1 MGILTTSNNQ
11 SICRVSYLEEDQA
24 ILGQYFEVKV
34 TLFFFGVEG
43 VSTIKHYRGLINPL
57 P

>member
-1 MGILTTSNNQ
+1 VGILTTSNNQ
-11 SICRVSYLEEDQA
+11 SIDRVSYLEEDQP

-43 VSTIKHYRGLINPL
+43 VSAIKNYKGLINPL